1 MLCTM
6 AKQTCFVVM
15 GFGKK
20 TDFQTGR
27 VLDLDKTYK
36 YIIKPAVAA
45 AGLECVRADEIKHS
59 GIIDV
64 PMYEQLLK
72 ADVVVADLS
81 TSNCNACYELGVR
94 HALKPFTT
102 IIIAESQ
109 FKYPFDFSHIAIRSY
124 THLGETI
131 DVEEAENFRA
141 KLQDAIESIAS
152 QPANDSPVY
161 EFLKIKPPHLDTA
174 LDDAPKIAAPMPA
187 AASVSNETVSA
198 LMKQVD
204 VAFAGEQFTVAKSL
218 LQAVQT
224 MLPTDSYVTQKLA
237 LATYK
242 SKAPS
247 PIAALQEARVVL
259 STLDPKGSNDSETL
273 GLWGA
278 IHKRLWELTEDTTQ
292 LTEAIF
298 GYEKGFYLKSDYYN
312 GINLAYLLNVRAA
325 LACAKV
331 ADSVADFV
339 LAQRTRAT
347 VISMCQTLLDAEKER
362 GKPLPDHY
370 WIAATLGE
378 ALFGLG
384 RQAEAN
390 TVLEKAYLQA
400 DHGWCADTTREQI
413 KKLDTYLQGF
423 PYRQIVGLTQ

>member
-1 MLCTM
+1 
-6 AKQTCFVVM
+6 M

-27 VLDLDKTYK
+27 VLDLDKTYTN
-36 YIIKPAVAA
+36 IIKPAAED

-64 PMYEQLLK
+64 PMYEQLLT

-94 HALKPFTT
+94 HALKPYAT
-102 IIIAESQ
+102 IVIAESQ
-109 FKYPFDFSHIAIRSY
+109 FKYPFDVSHIAIRSY
-124 THLGETI
+124 THLGTGI
-131 DVEEAENFRA
+131 DYDEVVSFRK
-141 KLQDAIESIAS
+141 KLTDAITSIAS
-152 QPANDSPVY
+152 QPSNDSPVY
-161 EFLKIKPPHLDTA
+161 QFLRIKPPHLDTA
-174 LDDAPKIAAPMPA
+174 LDDAPTIAPPVA
-187 AASVSNETVSA
+187 AVSKQTVSD
-198 LMKQVD
+198 LMTQVD
-204 VAFAGEQFTVAKSL
+204 TAFDAKDFTTAKDVL
-218 LQAVQT
+218 KVVKAL
-224 MLPTDSYVTQKLA
+224 LPTDSYIIQKLA

-242 SKAPS
+242 SEDPT
-247 PIAALQEARVVL
+247 PVEALNEARKVL
-259 STLDPKGSNDSETL
+259 SKLDPKSSNDSETL

-278 IHKRLWELTEDTTQ
+278 IHKRLWELTQDPTQ

-325 LACAKV
+325 LAGAKV

-347 VISMCQTLLDAEKER
+347 VISMCQTLLDTEKDR
-362 GKPLPDHY
+362 RKPLPDHY

-384 RQAEAN
+384 RQADAN
-390 TVLEKAYLQA
+390 TVLEKAYSEA

>member
-1 MLCTM
+1 M

-27 VLDLDKTYK
+27 VLDLDKTYTN
-36 YIIKPAVAA
+36 IIKPAAED
-45 AGLECVRADEIKHS
+45 AGLDCVRADEIKHS

-64 PMYEQLLK
+64 PMYEQLLT

-94 HALKPFTT
+94 HALKPYTT
-102 IIIAESQ
+102 IVIAESQ
-109 FKYPFDFSHIAIRSY
+109 FKYPFDVSHIAIRSY
-124 THLGETI
+124 THLGTGI
-131 DVEEAENFRA
+131 DYDEVVSFRT
-141 KLQDAIESIAS
+141 KLADAIKSIAGK
-152 QPANDSPVY
+152 PTNDSPVY
-161 EFLKIKPPHLDTA
+161 QFLRLKPPHIDTA
-174 LDDAPKIAAPMPA
+174 LDDAPTIAAPA
-187 AASVSNETVSA
+187 AAISNQTVSD
-198 LMKQVD
+198 LMAQVD
-204 VAFAGEQFTVAKSL
+204 SAFDAKDFTKARDL
-218 LQAVQT
+218 LQGVRAL
-224 MLPTDSYVTQKLA
+224 LPTDSYIIQRLA

-242 SKAPS
+242 SEDPT
-247 PIAALQEARVVL
+247 PVDALNDARKVL
-259 STLDPKGSNDSETL
+259 SKLDPKGSNDSETL

-278 IHKRLWELTEDTTQ
+278 IHKRLWELTKDPAQ

-325 LACAKV
+325 LSGAKV

-339 LAQRTRAT
+339 LAERTRTT

-384 RQAEAN
+384 RQGEAS
-390 TVLEKAYLQA
+390 TVLEKAYSEA
-400 DHGWCADTTREQI
+400 DHGWCADSTREQI
-413 KKLDTYLQGF
+413 RKLDKLLQDF
-423 PYRQIVGLTQ
+423 PYRQIVGLGP

>member
-1 MLCTM
+1 
-6 AKQTCFVVM
+6 
-15 GFGKK
+15 
-20 TDFQTGR
+20 
-27 VLDLDKTYK
+27 
-36 YIIKPAVAA
+36 
-45 AGLECVRADEIKHS
+45 
-59 GIIDV
+59 
-64 PMYEQLLK
+64 
-72 ADVVVADLS
+72 
-81 TSNCNACYELGVR
+81 
-94 HALKPFTT
+94 
-102 IIIAESQ
+102 
-109 FKYPFDFSHIAIRSY
+109 
-124 THLGETI
+124 
-131 DVEEAENFRA
+131 
-141 KLQDAIESIAS
+141 
-152 QPANDSPVY
+152 
-161 EFLKIKPPHLDTA
+161 
-174 LDDAPKIAAPMPA
+174 
-187 AASVSNETVSA
+187 
-198 LMKQVD
+198 MKQVD

-413 KKLDTYLQGF
+413 KKLDRYLQDF

>member
-1 MLCTM
+1 
-6 AKQTCFVVM
+6 
-15 GFGKK
+15 
-20 TDFQTGR
+20 
-27 VLDLDKTYK
+27 
-36 YIIKPAVAA
+36 
-45 AGLECVRADEIKHS
+45 
-59 GIIDV
+59 
-64 PMYEQLLK
+64 MYEQLLT

-94 HALKPFTT
+94 HALKPYAT
-102 IIIAESQ
+102 IVIAESQ
-109 FKYPFDFSHIAIRSY
+109 FKYPFDVSHIAIRSY
-124 THLGETI
+124 THLGTGI
-131 DVEEAENFRA
+131 DYDEVVSFRK
-141 KLQDAIESIAS
+141 KLTDAITSIAS
-152 QPANDSPVY
+152 QPSNDSPVY
-161 EFLKIKPPHLDTA
+161 QFLRIKPPHLDTA
-174 LDDAPKIAAPMPA
+174 LDDAPTIAPPVA
-187 AASVSNETVSA
+187 AVSKQTVSD
-198 LMKQVD
+198 LMTQVD
-204 VAFAGEQFTVAKSL
+204 TAFDAKDFTTAKDVL
-218 LQAVQT
+218 KVVKAL
-224 MLPTDSYVTQKLA
+224 LPTDSYIIQKLA

-242 SKAPS
+242 SEDPT
-247 PIAALQEARVVL
+247 PVEALNEARKVL
-259 STLDPKGSNDSETL
+259 SKLDPKSSNDSETL

-278 IHKRLWELTEDTTQ
+278 IHKRLWELTQDPTQ

-325 LACAKV
+325 LAGAKV

-347 VISMCQTLLDAEKER
+347 VISMCQTLLDTEKDR
-362 GKPLPDHY
+362 RKPLPDHY

-384 RQAEAN
+384 RQADAN
-390 TVLEKAYLQA
+390 TVLEKAYSEA